1 MAWYTSVITS
11 ASTSILW
18 LLLLVVI
25 VGVVG
30 VGLYAFFQWKVY
42 NKTVVVFENI
52 AGKGYV
58 VTFKDKARLV
68 KFGKTG
74 EEVLF
79 LKKKKLYR
87 TAYGRKMGNNQYW
100 FAIGQDGLWYNFVL
114 GDLDA
119 KKEML
124 DIEPVDRDVRMT
136 YVAMGKLVDE
146 KFKDKKSFMEEYG
159 PYLIN
164 GIVVIM
170 VIAGMWFLIDKTGKN
185 LEESELRQ
193 QDMLKTQTDLA
204 STNQKIVASLENM
217 VSTSGLRPVSTT
229 GG

>member
-1 MAWYTSVITS
+1 MAWYTSVISS

-18 LLLLVVI
+18 LLLLIIIVGI
-25 VGVVG
+25 VGVA
-30 VGLYAFFQWKVY
+30 LYAFFQWKVY

-159 PYLIN
+159 VYLIN
-164 GIVVIM
+164 GIIVIM

-185 LEESELRQ
+185 LQESEIRQ
-193 QDMLKTQTDLA
+193 QDMLKVQTDLA

-217 VSTSGLRPVSTT
+217 VSTSGLRPVSVPV
-229 GG
+229 G